1 MAEESPLNRQGAPL
15 RILVTNDDGIHA
27 PGLAALEQVAG
38 SLSSDV
44 WIVAPETE
52 QSGKSHSLSLSDPL
66 RMRSVDDR
74 RVAVDGTPAD
84 CVILAVRKIMPA
96 PPDLVLSGINRGQN
110 MADDVTYSGTI
121 AAAMEGTSLGLKSIA
136 LSQVFGKSQR
146 DDIEWTVAA
155 TYGPKILRLLSTADL
170 GPGVLLNVNFPD
182 CRAGEVRGVEVT
194 RQGKRDQSLLLV
206 DERIDTRG
214 RAYYWLGFKREQTDP
229 APGTDLH
236 AIGNRL
242 ISVTPLHM
250 NLTQI
255 ESMEALRTLF
265 GASLQP

>member
-1 MAEESPLNRQGAPL
+1 MIEPPLTGRSGAPL

-27 PGLAALEQVAG
+27 PGLETLKQIAET
-38 SLSSDV
+38 LSPDV
-44 WIVAPETE
+44 WVVAPETE

-66 RMRSVDDR
+66 RMRSIDAR
-74 RVAVDGTPAD
+74 RVAVHGTPAD

-121 AAAMEGTSLGLKSIA
+121 AAAMEGTSLGLRSIA
-136 LSQVFGKSQR
+136 LSQVLGKSR
-146 DDIEWTVAA
+146 RGELDWAVAL
-155 TYGPKILRLLSTADL
+155 THGPSILRALASADL
-170 GPGVLLNVNFPD
+170 GPGILININFPD
-182 CRAGEVRGVEVT
+182 CCPGEVRGIEVT

-206 DERIDTRG
+206 DERTDTRG
-214 RAYYWLGFKREQTDP
+214 RAYYWLGFRREESNP

-236 AIGNRL
+236 AIGNRA
-242 ISVTPLHM
+242 ISITPLHM

-255 ESMEALRTLF
+255 EAMEALRTLF
-265 GASLQP
+265 DAKR